1 MQEQNRAR
9 HRVSRAENSP
19 PAARL
24 LARLRTNLQQTSEPE
39 LRARLLAAIEQ
50 LTKENGA
57 GKS

>member
-1 MQEQNRAR
+1 MLKGVAG
-9 HRVSRAENSP
+9 HAEKGKSS
-19 PAARL
+19 RL
-24 LARLRTNLQQTSEPE
+24 LARLKANLRQTSEPK